1 MNLIDRAI
9 LEWSYKTKKGYPDL
23 NNENDLKVF
32 ESLFGF
38 TLNEGVAEKQAIQK
52 IISKYPGKFDTMS
65 DSSRIANKEKVSKEE
80 FVEVIQNTFGSETD
94 VRVFAPNDGPN
105 KSSKF
110 FLFQFD
116 IEGTEVKIILAGGAG
131 ANLGIKY
138 ELQVAQDLQNF
149 KEGIEEFSYP
159 DLVKEIID
167 EFDLT
172 PDNFTIIP
180 EGKENKKRPLKFTE
194 SGPIIDFSGKSIAD
208 TLTDL
213 TIQKDS
219 TKYYISLK
227 YGGTLTFFNA
237 GVTKIFTSD
246 DMQSGK
252 VSNPDGVALLD
263 MLGIDN
269 ELFCR
274 VFNEYGETD
283 FSQYRRTVTEFDQQK
298 LYNLISSGIGSGYYM
313 LKGSKNNYDFF
324 KVDDD
329 YNKEASTPTSGITI
343 MYGGAGG
350 TGKRVDIIFES
361 SKYYFK
367 INIRNKQK
375 GLYPSHIMCDYKA
388 K

>member
-1 MNLIDRAI
+1 MNLIDKVI
-9 LEWSYKTKKGYPDL
+9 LEWSYKTKKGYPDINSQEDMAL
-23 NNENDLKVF
+23 F
-32 ESLFGF
+32 ESIFGF
-38 TLNEGVAEKQAIQK
+38 SLTEGIAEKQAIQK

-65 DSSRIANKEKVSKEE
+65 DSSRIANKEKLSKEE
-80 FVEVIQNTFGSETD
+80 FVEVIQNTFGPETD

-116 IEGTEVKIILAGGAG
+116 VEESEVKLVLAGGAG

-149 KEGIEEFSYP
+149 KEGIEEYSYP
-159 DLVKEIID
+159 DLVKEIVE

-180 EGKENKKRPLKFTE
+180 EGKENKKRPLEFTG
-194 SGPIIDFSGKSIAD
+194 SGPIISFSGKNISE

-213 TIQKDS
+213 TIQKGT

-237 GVTKIFTSD
+237 GVTKIFTQED
-246 DMQSGK
+246 IQSGK
-252 VSNPDGVALLD
+252 VTNPDGVELLD
-263 MLGIDN
+263 MFGINN

-283 FSQYRRTVTEFDQQK
+283 FSQYKETVTKFDQKK

-313 LKGSKNNYDFF
+313 LKGSKSNYDFF
-324 KVDDD
+324 KVDEE
-329 YNKEASTPTSGITI
+329 YNKQASTPTSGITI

-350 TGKRVDIIFES
+350 TGKRVDIVFES

-367 INIRNKQK
+367 VNIRNKQK
-375 GLYPSHIMCDYKA
+375 GLYPSHIMCDYRA